1 MNTVD
6 HKSLYT
12 QMISVVDKLDDLYY
26 NDGTSPLT
34 DRQYD
39 LLLDSIQVHFSE
51 ICDTSQKAIGFV
63 PNKGNAVQLPHFMA
77 SMNKFKTAAEIT
89 RWAKRFGSPY
99 TVTAKLDGISGLY
112 HDNKLYT
119 RGNGKFGRDIS
130 FLLPFLKLPKN
141 FDFASNLNNNFALRG
156 ELIIKKSVF
165 ESKYKDKFANARN
178 LVCGLLNRNFSDEY
192 IDMYTDLDFIV
203 YDLYH
208 FNPLQ
213 FCHKINMITGSYID
227 FVLYKN
233 NIHDINVN
241 NLDYILN
248 SWKECYDY
256 EIDGI
261 IVTNDK
267 PSIHSQDS
275 NPDFAFAYKNNV
287 IGVEIKIG
295 VVERVIWNISK
306 DNYLKPKI
314 KLEESIC
321 CNGSNIE
328 YVTGFNAKY
337 ILRNQIKPGT
347 QLRIGLSGNVIPYIF
362 EVVDVD
368 LDESL
373 DVMNLSFDCP
383 IIKEIFN
390 GIKCESYY
398 WNKNKVDLISNDKS
412 DPYVKIKQNIIFFNT
427 FGLKCSLQETT
438 LKNVYES
445 LGLFHLN
452 EILSLNEEQWS
463 QVEKVASKK
472 AKKII
477 SGVHNILDWNLLTKD
492 KNDIEIETM
501 SYDYLLCHLSGL
513 SCFTRGFAKKKI
525 ECHLEYL
532 MRLSSMGKI
541 DISQLYNSDYVKSL
555 YNVLVYCVDVFKV
568 NQVTVDS
575 IKRFSEGFIRF
586 ISTYDKLCQD
596 VKNITFFEI
605 GELIVNAFASL
616 AKQKY
621 YSNSIVTSE
630 NSEIIDVGDSNN
642 LNIVF
647 SGIRDK
653 TKEIE
658 FINNGYSISDVV
670 NSKTHM
676 LIVKDYNSISGK
688 VKKAKKMGIKITTLE
703 QYFGTSV

>member
-1 MNTVD
+1 M
-6 HKSLYT
+6 
-12 QMISVVDKLDDLYY
+12 
-26 NDGTSPLT
+26 
-34 DRQYD
+34 
-39 LLLDSIQVHFSE
+39 
-51 ICDTSQKAIGFV
+51 
-63 PNKGNAVQLPHFMA
+63 
-77 SMNKFKTAAEIT
+77 
-89 RWAKRFGSPY
+89 
-99 TVTAKLDGISGLY
+99 
-112 HDNKLYT
+112 
-119 RGNGKFGRDIS
+119 
-130 FLLPFLKLPKN
+130 
-141 FDFASNLNNNFALRG
+141 
-156 ELIIKKSVF
+156 
-165 ESKYKDKFANARN
+165 
-178 LVCGLLNRNFSDEY
+178 
-192 IDMYTDLDFIV
+192 
-203 YDLYH
+203 
-208 FNPLQ
+208 
-213 FCHKINMITGSYID
+213 
-227 FVLYKN
+227 
-233 NIHDINVN
+233 
-241 NLDYILN
+241 
-248 SWKECYDY
+248 
-256 EIDGI
+256 
-261 IVTNDK
+261 
-267 PSIHSQDS
+267 
-275 NPDFAFAYKNNV
+275 
-287 IGVEIKIG
+287 
-295 VVERVIWNISK
+295 
-306 DNYLKPKI
+306 
-314 KLEESIC
+314 EESIC

-555 YNVLVYCVDVFKV
+555 YNVLVDCVDVFKV